1 LYTIN
6 SIYFYDDS
14 ELIVNFFQYL
24 NNFILGK
31 MVESEKEKKIA
42 LDKEKDLGLVITP
55 PKTAQYIVSRLKP
68 FKKDEK
74 ILDPCV
80 GPGIFIESLLESG
93 VNKKNIYCYDINPD
107 YRETLEKRGINFE
120 LRDYLL
126 SFTPLLANQFD
137 VILGNPPYLNKA
149 SAYIKK
155 YRNKL
160 KKIYGEINSHETYS
174 MFIVSSIWRLK
185 NGGRLGFITSD
196 SFLTLKTHQKL
207 RNFIL
212 NTCKIKEILLAPPN
226 LFDDQKVSTNTV
238 ILILEKCFGK
248 KRAPER
254 MNNIMKIIPQVNSED
269 EYSNPKKINKIIQKK
284 YYSLP
289 FNIFFTDVEEEVID
303 LFERSTK
310 LEKYVK
316 GYIGMHTHNNRKYI
330 AAIEGTELAEI
341 FRKRNEN
348 IEDQNKK
355 YKIISIEEF
364 KSGEWKPYLKRGG
377 AEQYY
382 RPIME
387 ALDWR
392 EESIKVYDIPSNAP
406 FEEEGIVISGVS
418 SRLAVRYMPRGCY
431 WDSNKAI
438 GFIIKDQSISIEYA
452 LGLLNSSLYNYLM
465 NGIINNTNSIQLT
478 GIHAL
483 PFIIPD
489 DEIKAKIE
497 VLVKEIIEGLKKN
510 PAFNYI
516 SQQKQIDKIIFDF
529 YKNKF
534 NFSNKL
540 KEKLDKDFSIYS

>member
-1 LYTIN
+1 
-6 SIYFYDDS
+6 
-14 ELIVNFFQYL
+14 
-24 NNFILGK
+24 
-31 MVESEKEKKIA
+31 MVESEKEKNIA
-42 LDKEKDLGLVITP
+42 LDRKKDLGLVKTP
-55 PKTAQYIVSRLKP
+55 PKTAQYIVSRLGP
-68 FKKDEK
+68 FKNDEK
-74 ILDPCV
+74 VLDPCV
-80 GPGIFIESLLESG
+80 GPGIFIECLLEAG
-93 VNKKNIYCYDINPD
+93 VDKQKIYGYDINPD
-107 YRETLEKRGINFE
+107 YKRTLENRGVHFE
-120 LRDYLL
+120 LKDYLL

-149 SAYIKK
+149 SAYVRKH
-155 YRNKL
+155 RNEL
-160 KKIYGEINSHETYS
+160 KKIYGKINAHETYS

-207 RNFIL
+207 RKFIL
-212 NTCKIKEILLAPPN
+212 NTCKIKEILLAPQN
-226 LFDDQKVSTNTV
+226 LFDDQNVSTSTV

-248 KRAPER
+248 EKAKER
-254 MNNIMKIIPQVNSED
+254 INNIMRIIPQINSEE

-303 LFERSTK
+303 LFENAPK
-310 LEKYVK
+310 FEKYVK

-341 FRKRNEN
+341 FRKRNEK
-348 IEDQNKK
+348 IENTNKK
-355 YKIISIEEF
+355 YKIITIEEF
-364 KSGEWKPYLKRGG
+364 KSGNLKPYLKRGG
-377 AEQYY
+377 ADQYY

-418 SRLAVRYMPRGCY
+418 SRLAARYMPEGCY
-431 WDSNKAI
+431 WDSNKAM
-438 GFIIKDQSISIEYA
+438 GFIIKDPSISIGYA

-489 DEIKAKIE
+489 DEIKAKVE

-516 SQQKQIDKIIFDF
+516 SQQKKIDKIIFDF
-529 YKNKF
+529 YKTKF
-534 NFSNKL
+534 SFRNKL